1 MSLGMSADA
10 AHWSLPELSWYLCV
24 GAATAHTSSSVTGS
38 SICCWWPRITGE
50 NEMSRLEL
58 YRSLCSPWFRSQ
70 CSLAKFARSFVLSGL
85 CFGFLLGVRMSIA
98 GLHTSFWDRGRK
110 NISCLSRALY
120 ASVADLVFFTLRADG
135 ERVRGGCESLG
146 LVVAVL
152 IGVAALVMSTVT
164 CVSDFIA
171 RTLCLHPMRFCSS
184 SLSSSHDHFGDTS
197 ISRSPSDLLSNM

>member
-70 CSLAKFARSFVLSGL
+70 CSLAKFARSFVLSDI
-85 CFGFLLGVRMSIA
+85 CFGFLLG
-98 GLHTSFWDRGRK
+98 G
-110 NISCLSRALY
+110 
-120 ASVADLVFFTLRADG
+120 ADVDSGIENNHEILNFVQFRLQCM
-135 ERVRGGCESLG
+135 E
-146 LVVAVL
+146 
-152 IGVAALVMSTVT
+152 
-164 CVSDFIA
+164 
-171 RTLCLHPMRFCSS
+171 
-184 SLSSSHDHFGDTS
+184 
-197 ISRSPSDLLSNM
+197 